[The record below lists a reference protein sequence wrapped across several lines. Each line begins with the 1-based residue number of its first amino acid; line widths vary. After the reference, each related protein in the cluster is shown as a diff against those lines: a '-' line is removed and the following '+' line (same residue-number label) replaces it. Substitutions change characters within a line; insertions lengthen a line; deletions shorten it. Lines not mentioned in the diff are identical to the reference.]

1 MTALSYHH
9 TVNDLQGIDFVQHG
23 PFGRREWF
31 ALLEADGAH
40 PHIALARDKDQA
52 LALVLAGER
61 GSLQGLT
68 NWYAF
73 TWAILTTQGA
83 DDRLLESL
91 ARGLP
96 RAARHIALS
105 KLADED
111 GTASRIERA
120 FVRAGWFVSREPCD
134 TNHILAVNGRSFAAY
149 LAGRPGALKTTL
161 KRKAGKVQI
170 DVYTVFQDD
179 AWRSYEEVYAGSW
192 KPEEG
197 AGALLRRFAET
208 EGAAGRL
215 RMGLARAEGRVVAAQ
230 FWTVEGGAAYIHKL
244 AHLESAKRISPGTS
258 LTAAM
263 LSHVIDRDGVQLV
276 DFGTGD
282 QPYKRDWME
291 QTRPRFRLDC
301 RWPADP
307 RNWPAIAFSVARTLV
322 SRPSQS

>member
-1 MTALSYHH
+1 MTALSYHD
-9 TVNDLQGIDFVQHG
+9 TVNDLQGIDFVERG
-23 PFGRREWF
+23 PFARREWF
-31 ALLEADGAH
+31 ALLEAHGAH
-40 PHIALARDKDQA
+40 PHIALARSEDQA
-52 LALVLAGER
+52 VALVLTGER
-61 GSLQGLT
+61 GSFQGLT

-73 TWAILTTQGA
+73 TWPVLTTEGA
-83 DDRLLESL
+83 GDRLLDSL
-91 ARGLP
+91 ALGLP
-96 RAARHIALS
+96 RAVRHIALP

-134 TNHILAVNGRSFAAY
+134 TNHVLPVGGRSFAAY
-149 LAGRPGALKTTL
+149 LAGRPGHLRTTL
-161 KRKAGKVQI
+161 KRKAGKVGI
-170 DVYTVFQDD
+170 EILTSFEED
-179 AWRSYEEVYAGSW
+179 AWHLYEDIYSGSW

-197 AGALLRRFAET
+197 AGALLRRFAEM

-215 RMGLARAEGRVVAAQ
+215 RMGLARAEGRAVAAQ
-230 FWTVEGGAAYIHKL
+230 FWTVEAGTAYIHKL
-244 AHLESAKRISPGTS
+244 AHLESARSLSPGTS

-263 LSHVIDRDGVQLV
+263 LAHVIDRDGAGMV

-301 RWPADP
+301 RRPADP
-307 RNWPAIAFSVARTLV
+307 RNWPAMARSIARTLV